1 VAQVNKIGKKGNF
14 IKNMQ
19 TEFKKIVWPS
29 RDQVI
34 KKTIVVLIIALILT
48 ILVFGLDTIY
58 TFVQTQINYKR

>member
-1 VAQVNKIGKKGNF
+1 
-14 IKNMQ
+14 MQ

>member
-1 VAQVNKIGKKGNF
+1 MAQVNKIGKKGNF